1 MQSDDLYLP
10 ETEHPSPW
18 GFVILAAIVIGACAL
33 VFRGSFLTIAVLVP
47 LFAALGLL
55 WFVYHFLLR
64 RLWRMWHIARI
75 RDRRF
80 LQEATQRMQ
89 EPR

>member
-1 MQSDDLYLP
+1 MLSDEPHLP
-10 ETEHPSPW
+10 EAEHPSPW
-18 GFVILAAIVIGACAL
+18 GYVILAVIVVGACAL
-33 VFRGSFLTIAVLVP
+33 VFRESFLTIAVLVP
-47 LFAALGLL
+47 LFAGLGLL

-80 LQEATQRMQ
+80 LREATQRMQ

>member
-1 MQSDDLYLP
+1 MLSDDPNLP

-18 GFVILAAIVIGACAL
+18 GYVVLAVIVVAVCAFL
-33 VFRGSFLTIAVLVP
+33 FRESFLTLAVLVP
-47 LFAALGLL
+47 LIAALGLL
-55 WFVYHFLLR
+55 WFVYHFVLR